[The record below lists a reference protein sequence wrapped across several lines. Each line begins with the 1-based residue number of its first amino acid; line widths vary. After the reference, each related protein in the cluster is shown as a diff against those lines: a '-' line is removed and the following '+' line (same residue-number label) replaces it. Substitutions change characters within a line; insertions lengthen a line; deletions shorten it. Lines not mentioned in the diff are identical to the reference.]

1 MFIRY
6 LVTTLCG
13 YWPFWVL
20 SWDVELVFPFVFH
33 WKKSVTLLAL
43 FFQILSVSGFWF
55 FVLFWPFCE
64 KRLKI
69 QTLPGSEWKEPGCR
83 SKRSFSLAADKT
95 VLVLF
100 DFLFVFFTYNC
111 GEGSKKVHSCSNYL
125 FTFIPHPLFLDELI
139 FVMIDV

>member
-1 MFIRY
+1 MGIGHFEFYRGTWSSFFHLYSIEKNLWHFWHFSSKSCQ
-6 LVTTLCG
+6 LV
-13 YWPFWVL
+13 
-20 SWDVELVFPFVFH
+20 VFG
-33 WKKSVTLLAL
+33 
-43 FFQILSVSGFWF
+43 FFF
-55 FVLFWPFCE
+55 LFWPFYE

>member
-1 MFIRY
+1 MLLFIRY
-6 LVTTLCG
+6 LVITLCG

-43 FFQILSVSGFWF
+43 FFQILSVSGFLF
-55 FVLFWPFCE
+55 FFGLFMRNVW
-64 KRLKI
+64 KYN
-69 QTLPGSEWKEPGCR
+69 TLPGSEWKEPGCH

>member
-43 FFQILSVSGFWF
+43 FFQILSVVFGFF
-55 FVLFWPFCE
+55 FFFGLFMRNVW
-64 KRLKI
+64 KYN
-69 QTLPGSEWKEPGCR
+69 TLPGSEWKEPGCR

>member
-1 MFIRY
+1 MGIGHFEFYRGTWSSFFHFYSIEKNLWHFWHFSSKSCQ
-6 LVTTLCG
+6 LV
-13 YWPFWVL
+13 
-20 SWDVELVFPFVFH
+20 VFGF
-33 WKKSVTLLAL
+33 L
-43 FFQILSVSGFWF
+43 FFFG
-55 FVLFWPFCE
+55 LFMRNVW
-64 KRLKI
+64 KYN
-69 QTLPGSEWKEPGCR
+69 TLPGSERKEPGCH

>member
-1 MFIRY
+1 MLLFIRY
-6 LVTTLCG
+6 LVITLCG

-43 FFQILSVSGFWF
+43 FFQILSVSGFLF
-55 FVLFWPFCE
+55 FFGLFMRNVW
-64 KRLKI
+64 KYN
-69 QTLPGSEWKEPGCR
+69 TLPGSEWKEPGCH

-125 FTFIPHPLFLDELI
+125 FTFIPHPLFLDDLI